1 MNEETYSSLKV
12 LIGVTVMKNI
22 SIEELKEKAIE
33 MRKTAITMIHKAQ
46 SGHPGGSLSAADL
59 MTALYFKEMNI
70 DPNNPTWE
78 DRDRFVLSKG
88 HVCPI
93 QYSALALLG
102 YVPYETI
109 YTLREYGSPF
119 QGHPDM
125 KKCPGID
132 ISTGSLGQ
140 GLSCGVGMAIAGK
153 RDKKDYRVFSLV
165 GDGECQEG
173 QIWEA
178 AQTAVKYQLDN
189 LVVFVDNN
197 RLQIDG
203 FCDEVMPVLDLE
215 KKFEAFGFETKR
227 IDGHSMEAIVE
238 TLDEIRELKNGK
250 PKCIVLDT
258 VKGKGVSYMED
269 IAEWHG
275 VAPNDEEYKQ
285 AIEEIAGG
293 LK

>member
-1 MNEETYSSLKV
+1 
-12 LIGVTVMKNI
+12 MKNI
-22 SIEELKEKAIE
+22 SIEELKDIAIE
-33 MRKTAITMIHKAQ
+33 MRKTAVTMIHKAQ
-46 SGHPGGSLSAADL
+46 AGHPGGSLSAADL

-70 DPNNPTWE
+70 DPSNPNWE

-93 QYSALALLG
+93 QYSALALKG
-102 YVPYETI
+102 YVPYDTI

-153 RDKKDYRVFSLV
+153 RDKKDYRVFSLL

-203 FCDEVMPVLDLE
+203 TTDEVMPLQDLE
-215 KKFEAFGFETKR
+215 KKFEVFGFETKR
-227 IDGHSMEAIVE
+227 IDGHSMEQIVE
-238 TLDEIRELKNGK
+238 VLDEVRFAKNGK
-250 PKCIVLDT
+250 PKCIVMDT

-269 IAEWHG
+269 VADWHG

-285 AIEEIAGG
+285 AIGEIAGG

>member
-1 MNEETYSSLKV
+1 L
-12 LIGVTVMKNI
+12 KNI
-22 SIEELKEKAIE
+22 SIEELKDIAIE
-33 MRKTAITMIHKAQ
+33 MRKTAVTMIHKAQ

-70 DPNNPTWE
+70 DPSNPNWE

-93 QYSALALLG
+93 LYSALALKG
-102 YVPYETI
+102 YVPYDTI

-153 RDKKDYRVFSLV
+153 RDKKDYRVFSLL

-203 FCDEVMPVLDLE
+203 FTDEIMPLQDLE
-215 KKFEAFGFETKR
+215 KKFEVFGFETKR
-227 IDGHSMEAIVE
+227 IDGHSMEEIVE
-238 TLDEIRELKNGK
+238 TLDEIRAAKNGK
-250 PKCIVLDT
+250 PKCIVMDT

-269 IAEWHG
+269 VAEWHG

-285 AIEEIAGG
+285 AIGEIAGG